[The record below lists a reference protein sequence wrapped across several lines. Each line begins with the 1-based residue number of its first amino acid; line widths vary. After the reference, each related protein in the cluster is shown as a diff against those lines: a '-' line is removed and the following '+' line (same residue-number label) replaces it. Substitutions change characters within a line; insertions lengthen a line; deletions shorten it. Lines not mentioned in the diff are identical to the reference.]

1 VANAFSVHNSAEL
14 YVISNRFVQKGAKN
28 NMCTFF
34 SYLMNKGV
42 LINNKLQYEFGALQ
56 NYRIRQ
62 SMLILKAIRVVA
74 EVLIQN
80 KNSPTSIDVGTYQQV
95 NRIWR
100 GA

>member
-1 VANAFSVHNSAEL
+1 
-14 YVISNRFVQKGAKN
+14 
-28 NMCTFF
+28 
-34 SYLMNKGV
+34 
-42 LINNKLQYEFGALQ
+42 
-56 NYRIRQ
+56 
-62 SMLILKAIRVVA
+62 MLILKAIRVVA